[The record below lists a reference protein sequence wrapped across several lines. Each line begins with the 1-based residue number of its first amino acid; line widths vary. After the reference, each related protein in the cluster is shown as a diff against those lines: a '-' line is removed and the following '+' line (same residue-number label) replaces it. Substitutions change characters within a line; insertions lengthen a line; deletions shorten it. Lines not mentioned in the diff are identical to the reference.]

1 MYQCVWNKSIWFV
14 KIAITKAAIA
24 LYIGGYM
31 KENMLD
37 ILKNLNF
44 TEYESKAYLALLQES
59 PLTGYAVAKK
69 SGVPRSKIYEV
80 LESLVIRGDV
90 FVSHGNTPQYVPVPA
105 KELIKNRRLKAEE
118 HFDQAEKYFEKFE
131 QTANDRENIWNI
143 TGRSEIL
150 EKVKACILSA
160 KKRILLEIWKEDF
173 EEIESELK
181 QAAEQGVIVTIIAYG
196 DIVSDFSNVYLHDMS
211 SEITEEYDGRWLVYS
226 GDDSEVVAGIVS
238 LGNDSRAA
246 WTMHVGL
253 VMPITEVII
262 HDLYLMEILKKHRE
276 LLEES
281 FGKNLIQLRR
291 KFSIHSDFKK
301 HYLE

>member
-1 MYQCVWNKSIWFV
+1 VYQCVWNKSIWFV

-173 EEIESELK
+173 KEIEAELK

-196 DIVSDFSNVYLHDMS
+196 DIVSDFANVYLHDMS

>member
-80 LESLVIRGDV
+80 LESLVLRGDV

-173 EEIESELK
+173 KEIEAELK

-196 DIVSDFSNVYLHDMS
+196 DIVSDFANVYLHDMS

>member
-1 MYQCVWNKSIWFV
+1 
-14 KIAITKAAIA
+14 
-24 LYIGGYM
+24 M

-80 LESLVIRGDV
+80 LESLVLRGDV

-173 EEIESELK
+173 EEIESELR
-181 QAAEQGVIVTIIAYG
+181 QAAKQGVIVTIIAYG
-196 DIVSDFSNVYLHDMS
+196 DITSDFATVYLHDMS

-281 FGKNLIQLRR
+281 FGENLIQLRR

>member
-80 LESLVIRGDV
+80 LESLVLRGDV

-173 EEIESELK
+173 EEIEAELK

-196 DIVSDFSNVYLHDMS
+196 DIVSDFANVYLHDMS